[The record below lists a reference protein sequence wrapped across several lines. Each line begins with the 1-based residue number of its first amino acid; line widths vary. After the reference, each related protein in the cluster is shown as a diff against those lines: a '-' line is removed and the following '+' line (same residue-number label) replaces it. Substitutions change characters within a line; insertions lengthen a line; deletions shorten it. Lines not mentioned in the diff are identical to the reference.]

1 MVKKVD
7 DQERVILLK
16 KILIFISRY
25 INPLVYVI
33 FSIFYFVIYVA
44 ILN

>member
-1 MVKKVD
+1 MIKKVD

-16 KILIFISRY
+16 KILIFISSF
-25 INPLVYVI
+25 INPFVYVT

-44 ILN
+44 IPN